1 MEIFLIIILI
11 VLNGLFAMAEI
22 AILSAKKSRLQ
33 KLAQEDNQ
41 NAQTALELAQHPN
54 KLLSTVQIGI
64 TLIGIL
70 AGAYG
75 GTTIANQLGEHL
87 KTIPVIAP
95 YSDALAFG
103 LVVGIIT
110 FLSLI
115 IGEIV
120 PKRIALISPE
130 KIAVG
135 IAKPMSLLS
144 TFASPLVSVL
154 SVSTEFVLK
163 FLQLPKS
170 KESQVSDEEVKLLLR
185 EGTQIGVFES
195 AEQDIV
201 ERTLKLSDKRVNAL
215 MSPRSDI
222 DWLVINEPFKSLKS
236 KISKDGHSHYPVCR
250 SSLDSVIG
258 IVRTSDVLIDFLAD
272 EKVDLNKS
280 LHKPLFVPES
290 MPAYKLLELF
300 KKSGI
305 HMALVIDEYGSIKG
319 LVSLT
324 DVLEEIVGDLPSIDD
339 LEDQDITKHDDNSW
353 LVNGILPV
361 EEFKD
366 YFHVRHLPS
375 EKAGVYHTI
384 GGFVMNRLGKIPIT
398 GDRTEWDKF
407 RFEVVD
413 MDGNRIDKVL
423 VTKIS

>member
-1 MEIFLIIILI
+1 MEIALILILII
-11 VLNGLFAMAEI
+11 LNGVFAMAEI

-33 KLAQEDNQ
+33 KLANDDNK

-75 GTTIANQLGEHL
+75 GTAVAETLAVSLNTFPL
-87 KTIPVIAP
+87 IAP
-95 YSDALAFG
+95 YSGPISFG

-120 PKRIALISPE
+120 PKRLALLNPE
-130 KIAVG
+130 KIAVS
-135 IAKPMSLLS
+135 IAQPMSTLS
-144 TFASPLVSVL
+144 KLASPLVAVL
-154 SVSTEFVLK
+154 SFSTDFVLK
-163 FLQLPKS
+163 FLPIPKS

-215 MSPRSDI
+215 MSPRSEI
-222 DWLVINEPFKSLKS
+222 NWLIVDAPVSHIRS
-236 KISKDGHSHYPVCR
+236 KLNNSAHSHYPVCR
-250 SSLDSVIG
+250 DSLDSVMG
-258 IVRTSDVLIDFLAD
+258 VVKTSDVLVDYLLD
-272 EKVDLNKS
+272 EKIDLKKS

-290 MPAYKLLELF
+290 MPAFRLLELF

-324 DVLEEIVGDLPSIDD
+324 DLLEEIVGDIPDFD
-339 LEDQDITKHDDNSW
+339 ELEDQEITKHDEKSW
-353 LVNGILPV
+353 LVNGALPI

-366 YFHVRHLPS
+366 YFHIRKIPS
-375 EKAGVYHTI
+375 EKTGVYHTI
-384 GGFVMNRLGKIPIT
+384 GGFVMNKLGKIPIT
-398 GDRTEWDKF
+398 GDKTEWGEYS
-407 RFEVVD
+407 FEIVD
-413 MDGNRIDKVL
+413 MDGNRIDNIL
-423 VTKIS
+423 VTKLT